1 MALTLRYPVAD
12 PASYRISNVS
22 SSGGRGLLCR
32 AEKVTIHVYL
42 LQRLSVRTQQRCRV
56 ESSRVRLTHTRQRL
70 LVLLRP
76 FAECV
81 HTSRVESSP
90 KILDESRAFMSHV
103 SFLSVGFL
111 EPGVTVAVF
120 RYEINL
126 EMSVLL
132 VEGHQTT

>member
-1 MALTLRYPVAD
+1 MSGRESNHSCLPTAEIKGAHSTTL
-12 PASYRISNVS
+12 S
-22 SSGGRGLLCR
+22 SRVES
-32 AEKVTIHVYL
+32 
-42 LQRLSVRTQQRCRV
+42 SRV
-56 ESSRVRLTHTRQRL
+56 ESSRVRLTHTRQRI
-70 LVLLRP
+70 LVLLWP
-76 FAECV
+76 LAERV

-103 SFLSVGFL
+103 SFFSVGFL

-132 VEGHQTT
+132 VEGHQIT

>member
-1 MALTLRYPVAD
+1 
-12 PASYRISNVS
+12 
-22 SSGGRGLLCR
+22 
-32 AEKVTIHVYL
+32 
-42 LQRLSVRTQQRCRV
+42 
-56 ESSRVRLTHTRQRL
+56 
-70 LVLLRP
+70 
-76 FAECV
+76 
-81 HTSRVESSP
+81 
-90 KILDESRAFMSHV
+90 MSHV